1 MRILKIAG
9 QNIASLADAFVLD
22 LTAEPLRSAGL
33 FAITGQTG
41 AGKSSILDALCL
53 ALYGDA
59 PRLASGSRQDEVP
72 DAGGEVIK
80 AQDPRAMLRRGAVH
94 GWAAVTF
101 TGIDGQIYEAKWTA
115 RRRSGSRNT

>member
-1 MRILKIAG
+1 MRIQKIAG
-9 QNIASLADAFVLD
+9 QNIASLAEPFCID

-41 AGKSSILDALCL
+41 AGKSSILDEMCL

-59 PRLASGSRQDEVP
+59 PRLSSGSRQDEVP
-72 DAGGEVIK
+72 DAGNEPIK
-80 AQDPRAMLRRGAVH
+80 AQDPRAILRRGANH

-101 TGIDGQIYEAKWTA
+101 TAIDGQT
-115 RRRSGSRNT
+115 